1 MIVGRYDL
9 LPDIN
14 MDGYLRYLVGGLLTT
29 AGDGLKETLKHLST

>member
-1 MIVGRYDL
+1 MIVGSYDL

-29 AGDGLKETLKHLST
+29 PGDGLKERLKYISQ